1 MASLSRLLAD
11 AQATITSREA
21 MVKELEAERTNLI
34 NELTELRQQTDTKA
48 AQAAQAGTWALRLR
62 A

>member
-1 MASLSRLLAD
+1 
-11 AQATITSREA
+11 

-48 AQAAQAGTWALRLR
+48 AQAAQAGTWVLRLR